1 MRRPNRNNT
10 AFSEVGEKTDFI
22 SARKL
27 GEINFLI
34 IILTKK
40 INTEKLLCKFI
51 CEFWPKCLICTLLYP
66 GEETGKIN
74 YRLLIF

>member
-40 INTEKLLCKFI
+40 NKYWEVAVQIYLRVLA
-51 CEFWPKCLICTLLYP
+51 
-66 GEETGKIN
+66 
-74 YRLLIF
+74 